1 MASSNT
7 LPDAHVQ
14 NAVTEIDRAHWWN
27 NTVLIGIAIAL
38 WVIGLLTF
46 AMAAMLVHNHPG
58 PWRAELAVTQAVQ
71 GVPYWAWLPPFIDF
85 FGTFNNPIPSGVG
98 IGIVFTTI
106 LLMGWYRQAFFLAL
120 AVGIGNAMNNL
131 LAPFVNRP
139 RPSPALVHVD
149 ALLKYYSFPS
159 GHTNNEMIF
168 YGFLLFLSFTR
179 PVRRWRYRW
188 ALIPLQVFAA
198 LNIVMIGFSRVY
210 GGEHWTFDTLGGYL
224 EGALW
229 LTLFIFLYQ
238 WTTTTLERR
247 RAKRLMEQ
255 PAIAVQAH
263 QPTEETMREKSLEAV
278 HTVEEKSIE
287 SAQVVEKEAKPYE
300 QLLVK
305 CKEDWI
311 HHLAQA
317 LAFSYITA
325 WVSGAILVVGIVG
338 LILGK
343 FDTQILQM
351 LSSNIGPGTPSQ
363 LTSFFDQGFGQAL
376 GVFTHSSPIAI
387 GLTLVLAVL
396 VASLFFSLL
405 ESCFDVIYHL
415 PPRPFL
421 RRHLVAIV
429 MLFLYLIPVTIGI
442 GIAEAPRLVLTLLH
456 IVQPGDTMGRN
467 LTLRI
472 AGYAASIL
480 ISLIGFEF
488 LYVMIPHRHITFR
501 TLGSHIRHSWRGA
514 VMATVATQLFLLVF
528 PLFTL
533 HFLGSYLG
541 EVAFAAILLL
551 YFYLTTLIL
560 LFGAEVNAFF
570 AEGIHLPKHDL
581 ITQASR
587 DEYQ

>member
-7 LPDAHVQ
+7 LPDAYAQ
-14 NAVTEIDRAHWWN
+14 NPVTEMDRAHWWN
-27 NTVLIGIAIAL
+27 NTVLIGIAFAL
-38 WVIGLLTF
+38 WVIGWLTF
-46 AMAAMLVHNHPG
+46 AVAAMLVHNHPS
-58 PWRAELAVTQAVQ
+58 PWPAELAVTQAVQ
-71 GVPYWAWLPPFIDF
+71 GVPYWAGLPPFINF
-85 FGTFNNPIPSGVG
+85 FGTFNNPIPSGIG

-106 LLMGWYRQAFFLAL
+106 LLMGWYRQAIFLAL
-120 AVGIGNAMNNL
+120 AVGIGNAMNNF

-210 GGEHWTFDTLGGYL
+210 GGEHWAFDTMGGYL

-238 WTTTTLERR
+238 WTMSTLERR
-247 RAKRLMEQ
+247 RAKRLLEQ

-263 QPTEETMREKSLEAV
+263 QPTGETMQEKSLV
-278 HTVEEKSIE
+278 HTVEEKSLE
-287 SAQVVEKEAKPYE
+287 EAQVVEKEVKPYE
-300 QLLVK
+300 LLLVK

-325 WVSGAILVVGIVG
+325 WVSSTILVVGIVG
-338 LILGK
+338 LIMGK
-343 FDTQILQM
+343 FDTQVRQM

-363 LTSFFDQGFGQAL
+363 LSSFFDQGFGQAL
-376 GVFTHSSPIAI
+376 GVFTQSSPIAI

-442 GIAEAPRLVLTLLH
+442 GVAEAPKLFLSLLH
-456 IVQPGDTMGRN
+456 LVQPGDTMGTN

-472 AGYAASIL
+472 AGIVVSIL
-480 ISLIGFEF
+480 ISLLGFEF
-488 LYVMIPHRHITFR
+488 IYVMIPHRHITVR
-501 TLGSHIRHSWRGA
+501 TLGRHIRNSWRGA

-528 PLFTL
+528 PFFTL

-541 EVAFAAILLL
+541 QVAFAAILLL

-587 DEYQ
+587 DEYR

>member
-1 MASSNT
+1 MARPTT
-7 LPDAHVQ
+7 LPNAHMP
-14 NAVTEIDRAHWWN
+14 NPVTEMGRAHWWN
-27 NTVLIGIAIAL
+27 NTIRRSIAITL
-38 WVIGLLTF
+38 WVIGLLTL
-46 AMAAMLVHNHPG
+46 AVAAVLVRNHPG
-58 PWRAELAVTQAVQ
+58 PWPIELEFTRTVQ
-71 GVPYWAWLPPFIDF
+71 SLSYWSWLPPIIDF
-85 FGTFNNPIPSGVG
+85 FGTFDNPTPSGIVL
-98 IGIVFTTI
+98 GIVFTAI
-106 LLMGWYRQAFFLAL
+106 LLMGWYRQAIFLAL
-120 AVGIGNAMNNL
+120 VVGIGDGIDTLIGDFA
-131 LAPFVNRP
+131 ARP
-139 RPSPALVHVD
+139 RPSPALVRVD
-149 ALLKYYSFPS
+149 VMLKYNSFPS
-159 GHTNNEMIF
+159 GHVCHDAIF

-179 PVRRWRYRW
+179 PGRRWRYRW
-188 ALIPLQVFAA
+188 ARIPLQVFAA
-198 LNIVMIGFSRVY
+198 LNIGMIGFSRVY
-210 GGEHWTFDTLGGYL
+210 GGEHWAFDTLGGYL

-238 WTTTTLERR
+238 WTMSTLERR
-247 RAKRLMEQ
+247 RAKRLLEQ

-263 QPTEETMREKSLEAV
+263 QPTGETMQEKSLV
-278 HTVEEKSIE
+278 HTVEEKSLE
-287 SAQVVEKEAKPYE
+287 EAQVVEKEVKPYE
-300 QLLVK
+300 LLLVK

-325 WVSGAILVVGIVG
+325 WVSSTILVVGIVG
-338 LILGK
+338 LIMGK
-343 FDTQILQM
+343 FDTQVRQM

-363 LTSFFDQGFGQAL
+363 LSSFFDQGFGQAL
-376 GVFTHSSPIAI
+376 GVFTQSSPIAI

-442 GIAEAPRLVLTLLH
+442 GVAEAPKLFLSLLH
-456 IVQPGDTMGRN
+456 LVQPGDTMGTN

-472 AGYAASIL
+472 AGIVVSIL
-480 ISLIGFEF
+480 ISLLGFEF
-488 LYVMIPHRHITFR
+488 IYVMIPHRHITVR
-501 TLGSHIRHSWRGA
+501 TLGRHIRNSWRGA

-528 PLFTL
+528 PFFTL

-541 EVAFAAILLL
+541 QVAFAAILLL

-587 DEYQ
+587 DEYR